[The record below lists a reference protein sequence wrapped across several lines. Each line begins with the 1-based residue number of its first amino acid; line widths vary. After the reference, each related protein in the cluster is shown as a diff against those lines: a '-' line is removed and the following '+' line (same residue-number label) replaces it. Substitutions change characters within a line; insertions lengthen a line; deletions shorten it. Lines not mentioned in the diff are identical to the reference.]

1 MPLSEG
7 NATKSIDGD
16 GLCRRKKDEA
26 HGWNAKVLFVRG
38 TVVKESNVA
47 IEKLQRIQ
55 QLFGG
60 TRANEVRCSRI
71 RITPGKYSRAVHRI
85 LGAH

>member
-7 NATKSIDGD
+7 NATRSIDGD

-26 HGWNAKVLFVRG
+26 HRWNAMILFVRG
-38 TVVKESNVA
+38 HEVKEPNVA
-47 IEKLQRIQ
+47 IVELQRIQ
-55 QLFGG
+55 QLFGE

-71 RITPGKYSRAVHRI
+71 RITPGKYSRAVH
-85 LGAH
+85 